1 MYIIFVKVGRRMES
15 RKVQRAGYSSLS
27 VSLPIDWA
35 KTVGLKQGDTI
46 FLTRE
51 KDNSLKLT
59 LHDQLMRKAEAEEFI
74 INSDLCTE
82 KGMLERIIV
91 GNYVIGRDALRIV
104 SSKRMMSEHMKET
117 RGIMRNLIGM
127 SMVEATRNEIFLQ
140 CSIDPAKF
148 KLDMLIRRLSAI
160 ALTML
165 EEAIQAV
172 LDFDSQLAKDVI
184 LREDEANA
192 MYWLITRLLHSAQRD
207 RTVAEKINLEEPL
220 QIPEDR
226 LISKSIEKIADC
238 AKNMA
243 KRAILLAE
251 YKSKTVSFEAEA
263 VEQLSTLGKTICGMF
278 QKSMESIFSGDIK
291 CANESLELKESID
304 EKEEKLMQELPSHIY
319 LRSILLCLARIAENS
334 ATIAAIA
341 INRAL
346 EKPSD
351 LCEPY

>member
-1 MYIIFVKVGRRMES
+1 MES

-35 KTVGLKQGDTI
+35 KEVGLKQGDMI
-46 FLTRE
+46 FLLRE

-59 LHDQLMRKAEAEEFI
+59 LQDQLRRKTEVEEFV

-91 GNYVIGRDALRIV
+91 GNYVIGRDALRII
-104 SSKRMMSEHMKET
+104 SSTRIMSKHINET
-117 RGIMRNLIGM
+117 RGIIRNLIGM

-148 KLDMLIRRLSAI
+148 KISMLIRRLSVI

-165 EEAIQAV
+165 EEGIQAV
-172 LDFDSQLAKDVI
+172 IDFDSQLAKDVV

-207 RTVAEKINLEEPL
+207 RMVAEKINLEEPL

-226 LISKSIEKIADC
+226 LISKSIEKVADC
-238 AKNMA
+238 AKNIA
-243 KRAILLAE
+243 KRAILLTE
-251 YKSKTVSFEAEA
+251 YKSKTISFEDEA
-263 VEQLSTLGKTICGMF
+263 VEQISSLGKTICEIF

-291 CANESLELKESID
+291 CANKSLELKKSID
-304 EKEEKLMQELPSHIY
+304 EEE
-319 LRSILLCLARIAENS
+319 
-334 ATIAAIA
+334 
-341 INRAL
+341 
-346 EKPSD
+346 
-351 LCEPY
+351 